1 MIKLLL
7 SADSISLDIS
17 FLIFFQFALKQ
28 NCFCKT
34 LTAAAAQFFEAGCSP
49 SAAASHHLLQEINS
63 FLLRSSETT
72 RLHQRHSCGRLKGG
86 TVRMKSRKPQRWA
99 HSGTRQPGRCR

>member
-49 SAAASHHLLQEINS
+49 SAAASHHL
-63 FLLRSSETT
+63 
-72 RLHQRHSCGRLKGG
+72 
-86 TVRMKSRKPQRWA
+86 
-99 HSGTRQPGRCR
+99 